1 MNILTYEELLH
12 HVVQEGERREDR
24 TGTGTLSVFA
34 PPALRWDVGKDG
46 IPITSTKKVAWKWA
60 LWELSWMLR
69 GETNVTGLGP
79 AAPIWEPWAD
89 ENGDLGPVYG
99 HQMRHW
105 GKDQLQYV
113 VDLLRDK
120 PDTRQAVMS
129 LWNFEQLPDMALPPC
144 PTLFQFSRRGERYD
158 RLDLAVYQRSADM
171 FLGVPFDLVS
181 QAALMQLMAEELG
194 VQVGRLT
201 VQYGDAHVYLNHL
214 EQVTVM
220 LKAWAASSS
229 PAPAR
234 SEPPAPTPTPTP
246 RLHLPAGGLYGFDAR
261 EATLHGYEPGP
272 VLRGEVAV

>member
-1 MNILTYEELLH
+1 
-12 HVVQEGERREDR
+12 
-24 TGTGTLSVFA
+24 
-34 PPALRWDVGKDG
+34 
-46 IPITSTKKVAWKWA
+46 
-60 LWELSWMLR
+60 
-69 GETNVTGLGP
+69 
-79 AAPIWEPWAD
+79 
-89 ENGDLGPVYG
+89 
-99 HQMRHW
+99 
-105 GKDQLQYV
+105 
-113 VDLLRDK
+113 
-120 PDTRQAVMS
+120 
-129 LWNFEQLPDMALPPC
+129 
-144 PTLFQFSRRGERYD
+144 TLFQFSRRGERYD